1 MTLLSFL
8 RTQIAQ
14 IKGIISLTLVIMSF
28 EHGMHERN
36 GISRLRS
43 WLTSP
48 KSQISL
54 VYIFRTR
61 KTRKNGISRLR
72 SGLTSPKS
80 WTSVVYIFWTRKTRK
95 NGISRLRSGLTSPK
109 SQISLVYIFRT
120 RKTRK
125 NGISRLRSW
134 LISLNTKDTKGTEYL
149 ACARDYAFWTRNARK
164 ERNRLAYARDLRSS
178 EGAIPKRAVRK
189 GCYMDCYSILRSVGP
204 TSIVTRV
211 RSLVLACWA

>member
-1 MTLLSFL
+1 MSLIKTIIMTLLSFL

-36 GISRLRS
+36 GISHLRSGLTSPKSQISLVYIFRTRKTRRNGISRLRSWLTSPKSWTSVVYIFRTRKTRKNGISRLRS

-72 SGLTSPKS
+72 SWFAELWRSDTLKGSP
-80 WTSVVYIFWTRKTRK
+80 
-95 NGISRLRSGLTSPK
+95 
-109 SQISLVYIFRT
+109 
-120 RKTRK
+120 
-125 NGISRLRSW
+125 
-134 LISLNTKDTKGTEYL
+134 
-149 ACARDYAFWTRNARK
+149 
-164 ERNRLAYARDLRSS
+164 
-178 EGAIPKRAVRK
+178 
-189 GCYMDCYSILRSVGP
+189 
-204 TSIVTRV
+204 
-211 RSLVLACWA
+211 